1 MNGDFYQRMRT
12 VLLSIPEGCVA
23 SYGQIA
29 MLCGYP
35 RNSRQ
40 VGYALKRNLAGEDVP
55 AHRVVNGQGVLSGA
69 GSFEFFDLQK
79 NLLAEE
85 GVIAEWNGS
94 TWKVDIRKYGW
105 KTTLEDAEM
114 LAEKFKT

>member
-1 MNGDFYQRMRT
+1 MNSDFYRRMRI

-35 RNSRQ
+35 KHSRQ
-40 VGYALKRNLAGEDVP
+40 VGYGLKRGLAGEDVP

-69 GSFEFFDLQK
+69 GCFEFHDLQK
-79 NLLAEE
+79 NMLAAE

-94 TWKVDIRKYGW
+94 AWKVDIKKCGW
-105 KTTLEDAEM
+105 ETTPEDA
-114 LAEKFKT
+114 LRFEKLFKT